1 MTMESEVGEVREVSV
16 QVTVD
21 LDDWVA
27 QPLLNFID
35 AQDEYARAFKVWNET
50 SANPRRVEEMPEK
63 RARGGRADSG
73 SAARSQRSL
82 MMFTT

>member
-1 MTMESEVGEVREVSV
+1 MTMESEMGEVREVSV

-35 AQDEYARAFKVWNET
+35 AQDEYARG
-50 SANPRRVEEMPEK
+50 VE
-63 RARGGRADSG
+63 
-73 SAARSQRSL
+73 
-82 MMFTT
+82 